1 MIAAMAQSLRL
12 LWQDVFWSYLV
23 KGTHPKYTAPV
34 VEKAKVATRLDHA
47 MLRYFLVR
55 DVHCF
60 HDGIGDEGCF
70 AYITTPHPSGW
81 RRRWRC
87 SWPKRRRAAGRT
99 SSRRLC
105 WNFLMHSSL
114 LADYWNCLCFARD
127 SHQSMSIAMHLH
139 HRNAESSWGRI
150 LRSLGHLVFRA
161 LLSLFKGT
169 HYLYNS
175 PKVSSWLSEGILTV
189 VVGIC
194 WKPRIRMPRRIWK
207 VVPRISLVAAE
218 AAAHGCLDDIYT
230 DTYLVL
236 GHSNIH
242 SPLVMRPSSAI
253 HTLSM
258 VNTAVVRTAIAHH
271 ALRVDGCIRDLAD
284 PSTAEHVVYVMA
296 MHA

>member
-1 MIAAMAQSLRL
+1 MAGCVLVIPGEGHTSKIHSTSCGEGQSGYKAGSCNAPLFSCSWCSL
-12 LWQDVFWSYLV
+12 LMMELV
-23 KGTHPKYTAPV
+23 TKDALLTSPA
-34 VEKAKVATRLDHA
+34 R
-47 MLRYFLVR
+47 
-55 DVHCF
+55 
-60 HDGIGDEGCF
+60 
-70 AYITTPHPSGW
+70 HPSGW

-150 LRSLGHLVFRA
+150 LRSLGHLVFPA

-169 HYLYNS
+169 HCLYNS

-194 WKPRIRMPRRIWK
+194 WKQRIRMPRRIWK

-218 AAAHGCLDDIYT
+218 AAAHGCLD
-230 DTYLVL
+230 
-236 GHSNIH
+236 NI
-242 SPLVMRPSSAI
+242 LYI
-253 HTLSM
+253 Q
-258 VNTAVVRTAIAHH
+258 
-271 ALRVDGCIRDLAD
+271 
-284 PSTAEHVVYVMA
+284 
-296 MHA
+296 MHI